1 MRKKDTGK
9 AAAGGASFGRGFG
22 EALPICFGYLAVGF
36 TVAVAAVAHGHP
48 VWSPLL
54 MSATHLSGTSQGA
67 IAGRVDFTAGPAGG
81 LWEVGLL
88 CLALNLRYLLLA
100 LAVAQRLPPGTG
112 LGKRLL
118 VAYGVTDE
126 NVALAV
132 SRPFGLTV
140 RYLAG
145 VLASSW
151 LGWNAGTALG
161 AFGAAWLP
169 AERLAPLG
177 IALYAMFV
185 AIVVPAARASKPML
199 LCVALAAAMNVG
211 LSVLPAGVRPP
222 ASLAMLVSGVVAA
235 GVCAALF
242 PAKRRT
248 DGGSG
253 GSGREGEGEKGAA
266 R

>member
-1 MRKKDTGK
+1 MDVEMRKKEKEKTV
-9 AAAGGASFGRGFG
+9 AEGATFGRGFV

-48 VWSPLL
+48 VWSPVL
-54 MSATHLSGTSQGA
+54 MSMTHLSGTSQGA

-88 CLALNLRYLLLA
+88 CLALNLRYVLLA

-112 LGKRLL
+112 FWKRLL

-132 SRPFGLTV
+132 SRPFALTV
-140 RYLAG
+140 RYWAG
-145 VLASSW
+145 VLVSSW
-151 LGWNAGTALG
+151 LGWNAGTVLG

-211 LSVLPAGVRPP
+211 LSVLPVRVRPP
-222 ASLAMLVSGVVAA
+222 AGLAMLVSGLVAA
-235 GVCAALF
+235 GVCALLF

-248 DGGSG
+248 DVGGA
-253 GSGREGEGEKGAA
+253 GEEEKGAA
-266 R
+266 K

>member
-1 MRKKDTGK
+1 MDLAMTKKDMGK
-9 AAAGGASFGRGFG
+9 TEAGGASFGRGFA

-48 VWSPLL
+48 VWSPVL
-54 MSATHLSGTSQGA
+54 MSVTHLSGTSQGA
-67 IAGRVDFTAGPAGG
+67 IAERVNFSAGPAGG

-88 CLALNLRYLLLA
+88 CLALNLRDVLLA

-112 LGKRLL
+112 FWKRLL

-140 RYLAG
+140 RYWAG
-145 VLASSW
+145 VLVSSW
-151 LGWNAGTALG
+151 LGWNAGTVLG

-199 LCVALAAAMNVG
+199 LCVALAAAMNAG
-211 LSVLPAGVRPP
+211 LSVLPMRVRPP
-222 ASLAMLVSGVVAA
+222 AALGMLLSGVVAA
-235 GVCAALF
+235 GVCALLF
-242 PAKRRT
+242 PAKRRA
-248 DGGSG
+248 DGGG
-253 GSGREGEGEKGAA
+253 TGEGKKGAA
-266 R
+266 K